1 MNIYVYDNTALS
13 KFYPLSSTKASFEFR
28 ISSDTF
34 LDRIKRTFSDC
45 KINLFVREELR
56 DIVSHRHPDLEVN
69 PKNIEDGL
77 WLVGNAVWNNKIIPN
92 HNNEMVFFEN
102 KNCVGAYLKEQSG
115 KQFLDNNFN
124 NKILKSI
131 ESKRIDIILC
141 RYLWDIIDYIGK
153 NINDDKKYFA
163 DQGKLSSNSKFF
175 ERNSKKL
182 INSQNMLIGKVEIQP
197 NVVIDATSGPI
208 IIEDNVTIKSNTHL
222 EGPLYVGNGST
233 ISPLSYVKNSV
244 IGPMCKIGGELN
256 SVIIEG
262 YTNKVHYGFLG
273 NSYIGEW
280 VNFGAGTTNSNL
292 KNNYGKVRVQMNDEV
307 FETNRMH
314 LGCFIGDYVKTS
326 IGTKI
331 NTGSVYGPGSM
342 IFSKDFPS
350 KNIPILTWYTDSGM
364 SRVGID
370 KFILNCHRMKKRRG
384 VDFNI
389 VEEQFYRNLFLK
401 VEK

>member
-1 MNIYVYDNTALS
+1 MNIYVYENTTLS
-13 KFYPLSSTKASFEFR
+13 KFYPLSSTKACFEFR

-34 LDRIKRTFSDC
+34 LDRIKKTFLDC

-56 DIVSHRHPDLEVN
+56 YVVSHRHPDLEVN
-69 PKNIEDGL
+69 PKNIEEGL
-77 WLVGNAVWNNKIIPN
+77 WLVGNAVWNKNIIPKN
-92 HNNEMVFFEN
+92 NNEIAFFDD
-102 KNCVGAYLKEQSG
+102 KNCIGAYLKKQSG
-115 KQFLDNNFN
+115 KQFLDNNFSH
-124 NKILKSI
+124 KKLKSI
-131 ESKRIDIILC
+131 ESKKTDIILC
-141 RYLWDIIDYIGK
+141 RYLWDIIDNIGK

-163 DQGKLSSNSKFF
+163 EQGKLSENFKFF
-175 ERNSKKL
+175 ESNSKKL
-182 INSQNMLIGKVEIQP
+182 INSQNILIGKVEIQP
-197 NVVIDATSGPI
+197 NVVMDATSGPI
-208 IIEDNVTIKSNTHL
+208 VIDDNVTIKSNTHL
-222 EGPLYVGNGST
+222 EGPLYVGCGST
-233 ISPLSYVKNSV
+233 ISPLTYVKNSV
-244 IGPMCKIGGELN
+244 IGPLCKIGGELN
-256 SVIIEG
+256 SVVIEG

-280 VNFGAGTTNSNL
+280 VNLGAGTSNSNL

-307 FETNRMH
+307 FDTNRIH
-314 LGCFIGDYVKTS
+314 LGCFIGDFVKTS

-331 NTGSVYGPGSM
+331 NTGSVYGSGSM

-364 SRVGID
+364 FRVDID
-370 KFILNCHRMKKRRG
+370 NFILNCHRMKKRRG

>member
-1 MNIYVYDNTALS
+1 MNIYVYENTALS
-13 KFYPLSSTKASFEFR
+13 KFYPLSSTKATFEFR

-56 DIVSHRHPDLEVN
+56 HIVSHRHPDLEVN
-69 PKNIEDGL
+69 PKNIEEGL

-102 KNCVGAYLKEQSG
+102 KNCVGAYLKKQSG
-115 KQFLDNNFN
+115 KQFLDNNFSH
-124 NKILKSI
+124 KKLKSI

-141 RYLWDIIDYIGK
+141 RYLLDIIDYIGK

-163 DQGKLSSNSKFF
+163 DQGNLSSNSKFF

-182 INSQNMLIGKVEIQP
+182 INSQNILIGKVEIQP
-197 NVVIDATSGPI
+197 NVVMDATSGPI
-208 IIEDNVTIKSNTHL
+208 IIDDNVKIKSNTHL

-244 IGPMCKIGGELN
+244 VGPMCKIGGELS
-256 SVIIEG
+256 SVVIEG

-292 KNNYGKVRVQMNDEV
+292 KNNYGKVRVQMNDEL
-307 FETNRMH
+307 FETNRIH

-331 NTGSVYGPGSM
+331 NTGSVYGSGSM

-350 KNIPILTWYTDSGM
+350 KNIPIFTWYTDNGM
-364 SRVGID
+364 SRVDID

-384 VDFNI
+384 VDFDI

-401 VEK
+401 VEN